1 MTKLVDE
8 ELENLKNKSDKE
20 LMTIYAS
27 QALGRFPSTVVIKA
41 VGIVMAARNLQP
53 GNMVIAFNYKD
64 STGAEKV
71 LQLMEV

>member
-1 MTKLVDE
+1 MTKFVDE

-20 LMTIYAS
+20 LMHIYAT
-27 QALGRFPSTVVIKA
+27 QALGRFPSTVMIQA